1 MKNHYSDGWHEVK
14 NSSLS
19 FYVEDGK
26 VLRGTT
32 GEGTSYRPVYPYRY
46 SKKQDCYIIVTPTAY
61 KGVLSTLTW
70 K

>member
-1 MKNHYSDGWHEVK
+1 MKNYYSDGWHDVK

-26 VLRGTT
+26 VLRGTA
-32 GEGTSYRPVYPYRY
+32 GEGASCRSVYPYRY
-46 SKKQDCYIIVTPTAY
+46 SKKQDCYIKVTAAAY

-70 K
+70 R

>member
-32 GEGTSYRPVYPYRY
+32 GEGTSYRPVYPYI
-46 SKKQDCYIIVTPTAY
+46 KATPTAY